1 VSYAVAPRHPYALF
15 ARVPPF
21 PIALSEEATRVLER
35 EEGVRAHYASPITRA
50 CAPTLVEMFERLVG
64 QWMRDTGAVSSITE
78 IALHPSY
85 QRIIG
90 LGPDVVPLILG
101 ELSRRP
107 NHWFWA
113 LKALTGEDPVPPASR
128 GRIREMT
135 TAWLAWG
142 REQRLLP

>member
-1 VSYAVAPRHPYALF
+1 MSYAVAPRYSDLLF
-15 ARVPPF
+15 AKVPHF
-21 PIALSEEATRVLER
+21 PIALSEDATRVLER

-50 CAPTLVEMFERLVG
+50 CVQTIAGEFERLAG
-64 QWMRDTGAVSSITE
+64 QWIHDTAALSSVTE

-90 LGPDVVPLILG
+90 LGPGVISLILG

-135 TAWLAWG
+135 AAWLAWG
-142 REQRLLP
+142 RDQRLLP